1 MESGQLDVDGV
12 MGVDGFGDAVQR
24 LICLCG
30 VGTQEMIPK
39 HQNLAEILIDVFGVA
54 SMVDAVV
61 GWSGQQKVEY
71 SKLSNDS
78 GVLGDSPDVGA
89 DTDDD
94 EVLRT
99 EAE

>member
-24 LICLCG
+24 LICLGG
-30 VGTQEMIPK
+30 VGTQKMIPK
-39 HQNLAEILIDVFGVA
+39 HQNLAEILIDVCGVA
-54 SMVDAVV
+54 PVVNAVV

-71 SKLSNDS
+71 SELSNES
-78 GVLGDSPDVGA
+78 GVLSDSPDVGA

>member
-1 MESGQLDVDGV
+1 MYSGSRGGRGGWMEWP
-12 MGVDGFGDAVQR
+12 A
-24 LICLCG
+24 
-30 VGTQEMIPK
+30 
-39 HQNLAEILIDVFGVA
+39 
-54 SMVDAVV
+54 
-61 GWSGQQKVEY
+61 KVEY